1 MKKLIAAVLVNTIV
15 ATSVYASGIVY
26 AEKQEQEKQLE
37 CLALNVYFE
46 THARSLADSMAVTDV
61 VLNRVE
67 STRYPNTPC
76 DVIHQ
81 GYKKGNRY
89 CQFSWYCDGK
99 SDTPHDD
106 EAWEKSRKF
115 ARDMYIHG
123 EFRGITEGA
132 THYHATYSKPF
143 WSKKLNRIA
152 RIGAHIFYW
161 EK

>member
-1 MKKLIAAVLVNTIV
+1 MSEDYKLTDYLTAINWSKKKL
-15 ATSVYASGIVY
+15 
-26 AEKQEQEKQLE
+26 
-37 CLALNVYFE
+37 
-46 THARSLADSMAVTDV
+46 M
-61 VLNRVE
+61 
-67 STRYPNTPC
+67 
-76 DVIHQ
+76 
-81 GYKKGNRY
+81 
-89 CQFSWYCDGK
+89 
-99 SDTPHDD
+99 DTDD

>member
-1 MKKLIAAVLVNTIV
+1 MKKAVTAILVNSIF
-15 ATSVYASGIVY
+15 ATTVFASGVAITQK
-26 AEKQEQEKQLE
+26 EEQEKQLE
-37 CLALNVYFE
+37 CLSLNIYYE
-46 THARSLADSMAVTDV
+46 TSASSLADAMSVTDV

-76 DVIHQ
+76 GVIHD
-81 GYKKGNRY
+81 GYKPNNRY

-106 EAWEKSRKF
+106 TVWEKSRKF
-115 ARDMYIHG
+115 ARDMYVHG
-123 EFRGITEGA
+123 EYRGITEGA
-132 THYHATYSKPF
+132 THYHANYAKPF
-143 WSKKLNRIA
+143 WSKKLNRIT

>member
-1 MKKLIAAVLVNTIV
+1 MKKLISAVLVNTIV
-15 ATSVYASGIVY
+15 ATSVYASGVAY

-76 DVIHQ
+76 EVVYD
-81 GYKKGNRY
+81 GYKKGSRY

-132 THYHATYSKPF
+132 THYDATYSKPF